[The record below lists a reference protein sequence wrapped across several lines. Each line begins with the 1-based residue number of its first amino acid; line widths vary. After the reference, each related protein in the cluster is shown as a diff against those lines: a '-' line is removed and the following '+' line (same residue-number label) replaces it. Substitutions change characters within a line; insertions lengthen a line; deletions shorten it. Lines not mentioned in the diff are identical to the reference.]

1 MAQGKNTKK
10 RKRSGGAEAAERK
23 RHRLEERRQQKAEA
37 LARQR
42 KAAARARAV
51 RSVALIALAGVAFW
65 FFFLRSSTPDEIN
78 GHAITGF
85 GGAGVGDH
93 TEEPVSYEMTP
104 PVQGFHS
111 STPAPCGVHGSPVP
125 DENLVHSLEHGAVAL
140 LFDPTKATPEDIKEL
155 EAVASDADENV
166 LSAPYEGMEAA
177 FAIASWGERMDLD
190 ELDVAAAN
198 EYIEAFAGKG
208 PEAGQTCPNTVDTP
222 YTPAESG

>member
-1 MAQGKNTKK
+1 MPQGKSKK
-10 RKRSGGAEAAERK
+10 RRSGGAEAAERK
-23 RHRLEERRQQKAEA
+23 RQRLEERRHQKAEA

-85 GGAGVGDH
+85 GGANVGDH
-93 TEEPVSYEMTP
+93 TEDPVTYEMTP

-111 STPAPCGVHGSPVP
+111 NTPAPCGVHATQVI
-125 DENLVHSLEHGAVAL
+125 DENFVHSLEHGAVGL
-140 LFDPTKATPEDIKEL
+140 LFDPTRATPEDIKEL
-155 EAVASDADENV
+155 EAIASEADENV
-166 LSAPYEGMEAA
+166 VSAPYEGMEPV

-190 ELDVAAAN
+190 ELDVAAVN
-198 EYIEAFAGKG
+198 EYIDVFAGKG
-208 PEAGQTCPNTVDTP
+208 PEAGKTCPNTVDTP

>member
-1 MAQGKNTKK
+1 MPQGKNTRK
-10 RKRSGGAEAAERK
+10 RKSGGAEAAERK
-23 RHRLEERRQQKAEA
+23 RQRLEERRHQKAEA

-85 GGAGVGDH
+85 GGAGVGEH
-93 TEEPVSYEMTP
+93 SSEPVSSEMTP
-104 PVQGFHS
+104 PVQGTHS
-111 STPAPCGVHGSPVP
+111 STPAPCGVYGSLVA
-125 DENLVHSLEHGAVAL
+125 DEELVHSLEHGAVGL
-140 LFDPTKATPEDIKEL
+140 LFDPTRATPEDIKEL
-155 EAVASDADENV
+155 EAIASDADENV
-166 LSAPYEGMEAA
+166 LSAPYEGMEPV

-190 ELDVAAAN
+190 ELDIAAVN
-198 EYIEAFAGKG
+198 EYIDTFAGKG
-208 PEAGQTCPNTVDTP
+208 PEPGQTCPNTVDTP